1 MNSPGGED
9 DQDQPMSCVE
19 RFDLRSLK
27 WELLPA
33 MEESLTDPQVAA
45 YGQYIYVMGG
55 LQGMLF

>member
-1 MNSPGGED
+1 
-9 DQDQPMSCVE
+9 MSCVE

-27 WELLPA
+27 WELLPP

-55 LQGMLF
+55 LQGEDYFTIC